1 MPKLIWI
8 SLSLLLAG
16 CSSSPQISVGSKNFT
31 EQVILGEIV
40 AQQLERRLPGV
51 TIYRK
56 LNLGGTMLA
65 QQALAT
71 GQIDVYPEYTGTALT
86 TILKLPPSA
95 DAAAVL
101 ARIRAEYQRRWNLVW
116 LDPLGFNNTF
126 AMVVRGGD
134 ARAGQ
139 IRSLSDAARRPAGW
153 RLGIGYEFLTR
164 PDGLR
169 GLLATYPLRIQGTPK
184 TMDLGLLY
192 QALEQKQVDL
202 VAANATDGL
211 LSMLDMQVLED
222 DRHYFPPYQAALVVR
237 PEALSAHPGMKQALA
252 ELSGRFS
259 DAAMRKL
266 NYEVDGKHRRV
277 ADVARE
283 FLANLH

>member
-1 MPKLIWI
+1 
-8 SLSLLLAG
+8 
-16 CSSSPQISVGSKNFT
+16 
-31 EQVILGEIV
+31 
-40 AQQLERRLPGV
+40 
-51 TIYRK
+51 
-56 LNLGGTMLA
+56 
-65 QQALAT
+65 
-71 GQIDVYPEYTGTALT
+71 
-86 TILKLPPSA
+86 
-95 DAAAVL
+95 
-101 ARIRAEYQRRWNLVW
+101 
-116 LDPLGFNNTF
+116 
-126 AMVVRGGD
+126 
-134 ARAGQ
+134 
-139 IRSLSDAARRPAGW
+139 
-153 RLGIGYEFLTR
+153 
-164 PDGLR
+164 
-169 GLLATYPLRIQGTPK
+169 PK

-222 DRHYFPPYQAALVVR
+222 DRHYFPPYRAALVVR